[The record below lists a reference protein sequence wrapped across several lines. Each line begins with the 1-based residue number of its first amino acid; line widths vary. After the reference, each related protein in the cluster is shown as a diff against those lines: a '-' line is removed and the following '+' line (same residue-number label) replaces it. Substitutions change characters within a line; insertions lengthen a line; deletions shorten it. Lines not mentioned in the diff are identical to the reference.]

1 MTQVIKEI
9 ILAYSGGLDTTAI
22 PSRLKAHHLVGAII
36 VAAQK
41 KNKEFHQVEL
51 FEMKRFSPFIEDD
64 VYGWLDPISCIEW
77 RNIYGETGSET
88 VRKARKRA
96 KEELQS

>member
-1 MTQVIKEI
+1 MTQEIKEI
-9 ILAYSGGLDTTAI
+9 ILAYSGELDTAVI
-22 PSRLKAHHLVGAII
+22 PSWLKAHHLVGAII
-36 VAAQK
+36 LAAQK

-51 FEMKRFSPFIEDD
+51 FEMKRFSPLIEDD
-64 VYGWLDPISCIEW
+64 VYGWLDPISCIER

-88 VRKARKRA
+88 VRKALKRA